1 MEDNNTN
8 NTIVNNML
16 SHLDGW
22 ILDIQTNANV
32 SSTKY
37 NKKIKADELLYFYN
51 VATDYALS
59 YTQLD
64 DVISLNIGCLLL
76 FMGGLAASL
85 SACYSYLLFCLSS
98 SSIWASISA
107 SSASSPP
114 QIETM
119 PEFSLAAN
127 SLRAA

>member
-1 MEDNNTN
+1 MENNNTN

-22 ILDIQTNANV
+22 ILDNQNNANV

-64 DVISLNIGCLLL
+64 DVISLNIGCTAVC
-76 FMGGLAASL
+76 MWGAGLIWNKYNIRSNNQIDETNILGFGDKLIVQAKEMLKPYKA
-85 SACYSYLLFCLSS
+85 YSFTAY
-98 SSIWASISA
+98 
-107 SSASSPP
+107 
-114 QIETM
+114 
-119 PEFSLAAN
+119 
-127 SLRAA
+127 